1 MTKHVDDRMP
11 PGDEQFA
18 ERFFREWLDVSNRGD
33 WAAFAAMVHEDASI
47 QDPLL
52 PQPVTGR
59 AAVVERARGQYLPFP
74 DGRVEMLGS
83 PLSALG
89 GARLAYRWRFTG
101 THTLPIDPP
110 GFAPT
115 GARVTVEGMSL
126 LDLDDGRVRSVEL
139 FFDTTAVAR
148 QVGAAP
154 PAGSRLERV
163 VVAAQRLRARRRKR

>member
-1 MTKHVDDRMP
+1 MTERGGERGT
-11 PGDEQFA
+11 GDEQFV

-33 WAAFAAMVHEDASI
+33 WASLEAMLHEDASI

-52 PQPVTGR
+52 PQQATGR
-59 AAVVERARGQYLPFP
+59 AAVVQRVRGQYLPFP

-83 PLSALG
+83 PLSGAG
-89 GARLAYRWRFTG
+89 GSRLAYRWRFAG

-115 GARVTVEGMSL
+115 GARVSVEGMSL
-126 LDLDDGRVRSVEL
+126 LELDEGRVRSIEL

-154 PAGSRLERV
+154 PAGSRLERAV
-163 VVAAQRLRARRRKR
+163 VIAQRLGARRRHR